1 MTTAAVIWLI
11 VVAAWLTAI
20 AFFAADNH
28 AAHRRS
34 APSKPEEDQ

>member
-1 MTTAAVIWLI
+1 MTADVMWLI

-20 AFFAADNH
+20 TFFAAANH
-28 AAHRRS
+28 AAHRQP